1 VERVERNQITYEYES
16 RRSTRII
23 YCERLWRKQKFPADV
38 ADNVVRTVTE
48 YSRSAKF
55 TNNNAFKTE

>member
-1 VERVERNQITYEYES
+1 MTYEYES

-23 YCERLWRKQKFPADV
+23 CCERLWRKQKFPADV

-48 YSRSAKF
+48 NSRSAKF
-55 TNNNAFKTE
+55 TNNSGFKTE

>member
-1 VERVERNQITYEYES
+1 MTYEYQS

-23 YCERLWRKQKFPADV
+23 CCERLWRKQKFPADV

-48 YSRSAKF
+48 NSRSAKF
-55 TNNNAFKTE
+55 TNNSGFKTE